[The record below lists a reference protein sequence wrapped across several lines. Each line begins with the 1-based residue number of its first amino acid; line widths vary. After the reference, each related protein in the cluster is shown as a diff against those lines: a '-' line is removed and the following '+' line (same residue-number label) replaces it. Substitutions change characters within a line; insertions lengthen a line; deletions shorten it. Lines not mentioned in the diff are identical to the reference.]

1 VVGKIAPVFIM
12 NIALIDNDLCTR
24 KGSHFPNLALMKLSS
39 YHKSIGDNVELINID
54 EMSGLFQSQ
63 YDKVYCAKV
72 FSDTETPEYMQNKG
86 VIFGGSGFF
95 YDKAERLPNE
105 IEHIMPDYNLYNSNV
120 INKYVATNRHQY
132 FNEFSIGFTTRGCIR
147 RCSFCINKN
156 EKIVHKHSDLTEFV
170 DNSRP
175 FIMLLDDN
183 IVAYDKFEEI
193 FEQLNATGKPFVYKQ
208 GMDFRLL
215 DKRKMDIIFNSNYY
229 SHSEN
234 QQKGARIFHFA
245 FDNIADRI
253 HIENNLNIYYT
264 NKSYAFKVIF
274 YVLTGFDRANRYDSN
289 FFEKDYEDMLLRC
302 EILFKYNAYPY
313 LMFHENYKL
322 SPYKRMYERLR
333 TIINTPLKY
342 TNKTILEALEQ
353 SEFTDLIDFLKLKY
367 EWFLKLRF
375 ESRMLERS

>member
-1 VVGKIAPVFIM
+1 
-12 NIALIDNDLCTR
+12 
-24 KGSHFPNLALMKLSS
+24 MKLSS

-72 FSDTETPEYMQNKG
+72 FSDTETPEYIQNKG
-86 VIFGGSGFF
+86 VVFGGSGFYF
-95 YDKAERLPNE
+95 DKAERLPNE
-105 IEHIMPDYNLYNSNV
+105 IEHIKPDYNLYSERV
-120 INKYVATNRHQY
+120 LSKYVATNRTQY
-132 FNEFSIGFTTRGCIR
+132 FTDFSIGFTTRGCIR
-147 RCSFCINKN
+147 RCAFCINKN
-156 EKIVHKHSDLTEFV
+156 ERTVYKHSELNEFV
-170 DNSRP
+170 DADRP
-175 FIMLLDDN
+175 YIMMLDDN

-193 FEQLNATGKPFVYKQ
+193 FEQLNNTGKPFVYKQ

-234 QQKGARIFHFA
+234 QAKGARIFHFA
-245 FDNIADRI
+245 FDNYADRK

-264 NKSYAFKVIF
+264 NKQYAFKVIF
-274 YVLTGFDRANRYDSN
+274 YVLTGFDRINKYDAN
-289 FFEKDYEDMLLRC
+289 FFEKDFEEMLKRC

-313 LMFHENYKL
+313 LMFHDNYKL
-322 SPYKRMYERLR
+322 NPQKEHMIKLR
-333 TIINTPLKY
+333 QIINTPMKY

-353 SEFTDLIDFLKLKY
+353 SKMVELIDFMKSKY

-375 ESRMLERS
+375 ESRMFARS

>member
-1 VVGKIAPVFIM
+1 VLAPVFIM

-24 KGSHFPNLALMKLSS
+24 KGTHFPNLALMKLSS

-54 EMSGLFQSQ
+54 EMNGLFQSQ

-86 VIFGGSGFF
+86 IIFGGSGFYF
-95 YDKAERLPNE
+95 DKAERLPYE
-105 IEHIMPDYNLYNSNV
+105 IEHTMPDYNLYSKRV
-120 INKYVATNRHQY
+120 IDRYVGANRQQY
-132 FNEFSIGFTTRGCIR
+132 FTKFSIGFTTRGCIR
-147 RCSFCINKN
+147 RCGFCINKN
-156 EKIVHKHSDLTEFV
+156 EKTVYKHSELSEFV

-175 FIMLLDDN
+175 FIMLWDDN

-245 FDNIADRI
+245 FDNYADRK

-264 NKSYAFKVIF
+264 NKAYAFKVIF
-274 YVLTGFDRANRYDSN
+274 YVLTGFDRHNKYDSN
-289 FFEKDYEDMLLRC
+289 FFEKDFEEMLLRC

-322 SPYKRMYERLR
+322 SPYKRMFERLR
-333 TIINTPLKY
+333 LILNSPLKY
-342 TNKTILEALEQ
+342 TNKTIYEAIEQ
-353 SEFTDLIDFLKLKY
+353 SNYSDLIDFMKLKY

-375 ESRMLERS
+375 ESRMLARS